1 MSDPTT
7 PDRPRRPAPM
17 PVTVLETS
25 WLSPTMVRVIFGG
38 DHLARF
44 RPSPY
49 CDSYVKLTFPCPGV
63 HYPEP
68 LDVGQIHASF
78 PQSQWPVVRT
88 YTVRNWDAER
98 CVLTIDFVVHGDSG
112 IAGPWAAAA
121 QPGDRIFLQGP
132 GGAYSP
138 DDRAGWHLLVGDES
152 ALPAIA
158 VAVDRL
164 GALAR
169 GHVLIE
175 VPGPDSVTPFE
186 APAGIAV
193 SWVHK
198 GRQRGERLV
207 QAVRSLEIPDV
218 AVHAFVHG
226 EAGFVAELRR
236 MLRVD
241 LKLPRDRLSMS
252 GYWRLGANEE
262 GWRAAKTSW
271 NAAAEEIERRAGVA

>member
-1 MSDPTT
+1 MTV

-17 PVTVLETS
+17 PVTVLEAS
-25 WLSPTMVRVIFGG
+25 RLSPTMVRVTFGG
-38 DHLARF
+38 ADLQRF
-44 RPSPY
+44 RPSVFS
-49 CDSYVKLTFPCPGV
+49 DSYVKLTFPCPGV
-63 HYPEP
+63 QYPEP
-68 LDVGQIHASF
+68 LDISQIHAGF

-88 YTVRNWDAER
+88 YTVRSWDAAR
-98 CVLTIDFVVHGDSG
+98 CALTIDFVVHGDSG

-121 QPGDRIFLQGP
+121 RPGDRIFLQGP
-132 GGAYSP
+132 GGAYAP
-138 DDRAGWHLLVGDES
+138 DERAGWHLLVGDES

-158 VAVDRL
+158 VAIERL
-164 GALAR
+164 APNAR

-175 VPGPDSVTPFE
+175 VPGPASEIALET
-186 APAGIAV
+186 PAGVAL
-193 SWVHK
+193 SWLHK
-198 GRQRGERLV
+198 GPQCGEQLV
-207 QAVRSLEIPDV
+207 KAVRMLDIPDV

-241 LKLPRDRLSMS
+241 LKWPRDRLSMS

-262 GWRAAKTSW
+262 GWRAAKASW

>member
-1 MSDPTT
+1 
-7 PDRPRRPAPM
+7 M

-25 WLSPTMVRVIFGG
+25 RLSPTMVRVTFGG
-38 DHLARF
+38 DDLQRF
-44 RPSPY
+44 RPSVY
-49 CDSYVKLTFPCPGV
+49 ADSYVKLTFPCPGV
-63 HYPEP
+63 RYPEP
-68 LDVGQIHASF
+68 LDISEIHAGF

-88 YTVRNWDAER
+88 YTVRGWDAQR
-98 CVLTIDFVVHGDSG
+98 CALTIDFVVHGDSG
-112 IAGPWAAAA
+112 IAGPWAASA

-158 VAVDRL
+158 VATERL
-164 GALAR
+164 APQAR

-175 VPGPDSVTPFE
+175 VPGPASEIPLQMPTGV
-186 APAGIAV
+186 AL

-198 GRQRGERLV
+198 GAQCGDQLV
-207 QAVRSLEIPDV
+207 EAVRALDIPDV

-252 GYWRLGANEE
+252 GYWRIGANEE
-262 GWRAAKTSW
+262 SWRAAKAGW